1 MKAPIIV
8 IILCVLCSCSNKKSI
23 EKAQLLYETGKN
35 HEEAEHPD
43 SVLISYFQA
52 ADLLEGTN
60 EYELRGD
67 IYNRIGEIAL
77 VHQYYDYSLESFE
90 ESYRLALKLE
100 DSKLASR
107 SLRSLGKIYILKES
121 LPKALNYTLQALLL
135 KDRITDDMEIASIYN
150 NVSAIYYYLGDFYNA
165 LNYNNKSI
173 SLIKD
178 SMSLYPNLQ
187 SRGMIYL
194 SMNQLDSAYYYL
206 NLSST
211 SPFIKTQCSSYKYL
225 SFWADKKGDTCLA
238 NQYKKQYE
246 ALINNINRTTEYTE
260 IGVLITHREKQLFW
274 RIFYRYGMGIVGLV
288 AFLVG
293 LSFIIWVYH
302 KKRIS
307 LKNRMIDLLEEE
319 KKKQQQDIDRLINE
333 KQMIKALKLK
343 RFKSTAL
350 YIKIK
355 SLSKIKDPFTLEERK
370 ELQAAM
376 ETICA
381 DLIYS
386 IMEVHPAMLEQDIL
400 YCCLVKELK
409 LNNTCCAICL
419 HVAPSTPRKFKE
431 RIKDELT
438 QTIKGKALFNE
449 IFNENVQ

>member
-1 MKAPIIV
+1 MKTPIIV
-8 IILCVLCSCSNKKSI
+8 IILCVLCSCGNKKSI
-23 EKAQLLYETGKN
+23 EKAQLLYETGKIY
-35 HEEAEHPD
+35 EEAEHPD
-43 SVLISYFQA
+43 SALISYFQA

-121 LPKALNYTLQALLL
+121 LPKAL
-135 KDRITDDMEIASIYN
+135 
-150 NVSAIYYYLGDFYNA
+150 
-165 LNYNNKSI
+165 
-173 SLIKD
+173 
-178 SMSLYPNLQ
+178 
-187 SRGMIYL
+187 
-194 SMNQLDSAYYYL
+194 
-206 NLSST
+206 
-211 SPFIKTQCSSYKYL
+211 
-225 SFWADKKGDTCLA
+225 
-238 NQYKKQYE
+238 
-246 ALINNINRTTEYTE
+246 
-260 IGVLITHREKQLFW
+260 
-274 RIFYRYGMGIVGLV
+274 
-288 AFLVG
+288 
-293 LSFIIWVYH
+293 
-302 KKRIS
+302 
-307 LKNRMIDLLEEE
+307 
-319 KKKQQQDIDRLINE
+319 
-333 KQMIKALKLK
+333 KLK
-343 RFKSTAL
+343 RFKSTDL

-431 RIKDELT
+431 RIKDGLT